1 MFSAHGIA
9 VVIGAENHASLLG
22 PLGSSFLSLDIWVD
36 EEDSEEAAALL
47 RDIRERDESG
57 DGDDD
62 DDDDDGDGDDDG
74 PSGAGDD
81 HDDRGGSL
89 QLRIERRRRT
99 SVVVLLGCCLTLGT
113 AHMFTRAWMRGLAL
127 AAVEVVGFMQLW
139 AGNAI
144 GGVAIAAAIVTD
156 LIGALWRVRAAPRPT
171 LPAAR
176 VLGGW
181 RVAGGEH
188 RR

>member
-47 RDIRERDESG
+47 RDVRERDESG

-62 DDDDDGDGDDDG
+62 DDDDDD

-81 HDDRGGSL
+81 RDDRGDSL

-127 AAVEVVGFMQLW
+127 AAVEVVGFMHLW

-144 GGVAIAAAIVTD
+144 GGVAIAAAILTD
-156 LIGALWRVRAAPRPT
+156 VIGALWRVRAAPRSA

-181 RVAGGEH
+181 RVAGSEH